1 MSRETILKYVKQ
13 LGRSVFTT
21 REVYAVSGKSLSGV
35 VQGLNYLSRQNALV
49 KIRRG
54 VWAEPSPDPIS
65 PFRIIPFLPSGQ
77 RTYLSFLSAL
87 HLHGILE
94 QIPQTIFCASLA
106 HTHVYTTA
114 AGTFSIHRIA
124 PDFFFGF
131 DWYKQTGDFLIA
143 APEKALL
150 DCLYLSGRKG
160 NRFAH
165 FPELHFPRSFNF
177 TKARQWAGMIKDSR
191 LRKFVLER
199 LRKIEGN
206 SVETNAA
213 SLDAIA

>member
-1 MSRETILKYVKQ
+1 MSREPILKYVKK
-13 LGRSVFTT
+13 LRGTVFTS
-21 REVYAVSGKSLSGV
+21 REIYAVSGKSLSGV
-35 VQGLNYLSRQNALV
+35 VQGLNHLVKQGALV

-54 VWAEPSPDPIS
+54 VWAEQSKDPIS

-94 QIPQTIFCASLA
+94 QIPQVISCASIA
-106 HTHVYTTA
+106 HSHVHKTA
-114 AGTFSIHRIA
+114 VGTFSIHQIA

-150 DCLYLSGRKG
+150 DCLYLSGKKG
-160 NRFAH
+160 NQFKH
-165 FPELHFPRSFNF
+165 FPELNFPASFSF
-177 TKARQWAGMIKDSR
+177 KKAGQWAGMIKDAR
-191 LRKFVLER
+191 LRKFVVDR
-199 LRKIEGN
+199 LGEIQK
-206 SVETNAA
+206 STALAA
-213 SLDAIA
+213 